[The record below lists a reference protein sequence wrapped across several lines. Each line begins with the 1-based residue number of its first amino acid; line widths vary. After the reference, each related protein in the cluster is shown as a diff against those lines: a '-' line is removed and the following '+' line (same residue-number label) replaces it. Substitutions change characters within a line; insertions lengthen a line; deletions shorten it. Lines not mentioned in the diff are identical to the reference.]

1 MNLGLHSS
9 LLLASKQH
17 FDSFRFVVAHSTAR
31 TVKTHIHPQ
40 QRTQF
45 SLLIASKLQ
54 IDSFRFA
61 VARSTAR
68 TVKTHIHPQQR
79 SQFSLLIASKL
90 QIESFYF
97 AVAHSTVRT
106 VISIHIHDNGNYSVH
121 YLQVNYLI
129 ANCILSFDSYQL
141 HQLFNYILFFVLKF
155 LPHFFFSKK
164 GEQPTIFYLNF
175 QFGPIFAVPQGNPG
189 KVFWSGV

>member
-61 VARSTAR
+61 VA
-68 TVKTHIHPQQR
+68 
-79 SQFSLLIASKL
+79 
-90 QIESFYF
+90 
-97 AVAHSTVRT
+97 HSTVRT
-106 VISIHIHDNGNYSVH
+106 VISIHIHDNGHYSAH
-121 YLQVNYLI
+121 YLKVNYLI
-129 ANCILSFDSYQL
+129 ANCILSFASDASAIQL
-141 HQLFNYILFFVLKF
+141 YPCVKISSPLFLFFSLNRGSS
-155 LPHFFFSKK
+155 LRFF
-164 GEQPTIFYLNF
+164 T
-175 QFGPIFAVPQGNPG
+175 
-189 KVFWSGV
+189 